1 MTKEAWIFL
10 VVMAVLIWIAGKI
23 GDALGNRSKSRK
35 AMNMESRADQIKDI
49 FQYQD
54 AIDDLITKFNSFQD
68 TFAMKIPE
76 KHALAVTMRDPHAI
90 DRLSEIEKAFNNCVH
105 DAFAV
110 KEQIDLTLSRQVLDM
125 DLYNSFENIITYMDM
140 YIDEL
145 DKVDPEPYNTE
156 ERDIY
161 ERSKKAGEYMHDYQE
176 RQEQEQEQ
184 KREQER
190 ERREYE
196 QQQYYQQQQQQDYQQ
211 QQTNQAQNNVDSYFE
226 GCNSKEEVEKRYKA
240 LAKVFHPD
248 SQTGDNT
255 AFKNLQEAYE
265 NAKKKY

>member
-23 GDALGNRSKSRK
+23 GDALGSRSKSRK

-54 AIDDLITKFNSFQD
+54 AIDDLITKFNNFQD
-68 TFAMKIPE
+68 MFAMKIPE

-161 ERSKKAGEYMHDYQE
+161 ERSKKTVEYMYDYQE
-176 RQEQEQEQ
+176 RQEQEQ

-190 ERREYE
+190 EWREYE
-196 QQQYYQQQQQQDYQQ
+196 QQQYYQQ

>member
-35 AMNMESRADQIKDI
+35 AMSMESRADQIKDI

-54 AIDDLITKFNSFQD
+54 AIDDLITKFNNFQD

-161 ERSKKAGEYMHDYQE
+161 ERSKKTGEYMHDYQE
-176 RQEQEQEQ
+176 RQEQEQ

-190 ERREYE
+190 EWREYE
-196 QQQYYQQQQQQDYQQ
+196 QQ

>member
-23 GDALGNRSKSRK
+23 GDALGSRSKSRK

-54 AIDDLITKFNSFQD
+54 AIDDLITKFNNFQD
-68 TFAMKIPE
+68 MFAMKIPE

-161 ERSKKAGEYMHDYQE
+161 ERSKKTGEYMYDYQE
-176 RQEQEQEQ
+176 RQEQEQ

-190 ERREYE
+190 EWREYE
-196 QQQYYQQQQQQDYQQ
+196 QQQYYQQ